1 MTSSLTSGVGVPV
14 DAIACMHMHTSMR
27 TLTLHEWTHYAQ
39 ICTEAGLPPGVFNVI
54 TGGGAMGSKMAAHP
68 LVDKVGCSWPDS
80 LLGLVVLAAA
90 VNSRYCSPRLRCVV
104 LPLGWR
110 GHAALVCSRV
120 GRVLVIA
127 PPTQPRPPQPMHISI
142 ITLVLLSSPPLHTHT
157 YTHASLVPTLY
168 SGPVCWPPSKRSL
181 VRPDHCY

>member
-1 MTSSLTSGVGVPV
+1 MRMRTYVWARHYPRPPGPHTFIHMAWPAHAITSSLTSGVGVPV

-27 TLTLHEWTHYAQ
+27 TLTLPECTHYAQ

-90 VNSRYCSPRLRCVV
+90 VNSRYCS
-104 LPLGWR
+104 
-110 GHAALVCSRV
+110 S
-120 GRVLVIA
+120 
-127 PPTQPRPPQPMHISI
+127 
-142 ITLVLLSSPPLHTHT
+142 
-157 YTHASLVPTLY
+157 
-168 SGPVCWPPSKRSL
+168 
-181 VRPDHCY
+181 